1 MKQFLASIQLKSESF
16 KTGNPA
22 EFSYEDRA
30 PQFTHQRH
38 KKGFI
43 AEWETMGNTA
53 AEQFIL
59 AI

>member
-16 KTGNPA
+16 KA
-22 EFSYEDRA
+22 ASSSDSSYEDRA

-38 KKGFI
+38 KNGFI
-43 AEWETMGNTA
+43 AEWETINSGF
-53 AEQFIL
+53 EQFAA